1 MASPATHPA
10 HSSSTAVFSPP
21 ERITPSHKRTYQAC
35 IPCRRRKVRCD
46 LGPVDDP
53 HEPPCVR
60 CRRES
65 KDCYFSATRRKRRA
79 DGDLQEEDDD
89 YTIRNRRR
97 KSVHLQQNP
106 IAQTRR
112 SVSSSSTPPLDGYDP
127 EHGPARRSDSL
138 YTDPVV
144 GNDEPG
150 QDQEVTNETAAAL
163 FQTPINTP
171 GDALHLLLEASG
183 RSEDIQFQQKAQS
196 TLSQSP
202 RERKSN
208 TSSQFH
214 FARPEPIEPPVDQ
227 GHLTNLDP
235 AIASDGL
242 NNPSTDSSREALR
255 IWSRLR
261 FVRAGWLTAKE
272 AFFYEF
278 LSPLTPVSPPDFR
291 LISTNA
297 TLVDEE
303 PILAVTILTISA
315 RYKKLAGPGG
325 QTRSFMI
332 HDRLWTYLQNMI
344 TRMFWGQEQ
353 FGGGFC
359 GAGSRRGAQKSME
372 KGVLRS
378 LGTIESLLLLSE
390 FHPRSMHFPSSDD
403 ADEIFACPDGD
414 AIDEGGPPIGESTF
428 AAGWTEPALRS
439 DRMCWS
445 LIGTAYTL
453 AYELGIFG
461 NYADGTR
468 SVDSGI
474 KRRSGSLDRRLRAD
488 RIERLLFIYV
498 TQTSGR
504 LGFSSAFPGHSWDA
518 DLACLEQSFAGD
530 YFRRGFVH
538 CLQSKAKQAIP
549 QDLVETIQQSW
560 AEMASIMK
568 ACNATLFC
576 SKEKTTELIQSGEYI
591 GLIQQMQ
598 PVLASWLKK
607 FQSLDVPK
615 YSRIILLIEFE
626 YGRVYINSLALQAV
640 LEQWTANGGQ
650 DYNPQNPGAS
660 SASLVGSYKKNE
672 YYIKETIDASRS
684 LLRHVVNGLFPDD
697 NLKHAPVRT
706 HMRILSGAMFLLKT
720 FALGAKEDE
729 VATSLRLLDETI
741 KALRTSVVDDV
752 HLCLRIAD
760 LLEGLTSSIRHKF
773 VRLAVRNARPS
784 NHANGLSA
792 YPSTP
797 LTTSGQVTNAIPFV
811 YQHNRNMTMPDPLA
825 GISTD
830 RIDLRENALTIMPPR
845 DTTYVFP
852 SNYNIGTP
860 NSATGSFDYQQQLY
874 PANSSISEEDW
885 LTLDLNPL
893 LSDTV
898 NSAFGTGGDG
908 NVDWFGN
915 FGPEMRENL
924 EVLGR
929 FFTEQPRADAFEG
942 GALGFG

>member
-1 MASPATHPA
+1 M
-10 HSSSTAVFSPP
+10 
-21 ERITPSHKRTYQAC
+21 
-35 IPCRRRKVRCD
+35 
-46 LGPVDDP
+46 
-53 HEPPCVR
+53 
-60 CRRES
+60 
-65 KDCYFSATRRKRRA
+65 
-79 DGDLQEEDDD
+79 QEEDDD
-89 YTIRNRRR
+89 YAVRNRRR
-97 KSVHLQQNP
+97 KTEYVQQNP
-106 IAQTRR
+106 LPSTHR
-112 SVSSSSTPPLDGYDP
+112 SASLSCTPPLDGYNP
-127 EHGPARRSDSL
+127 ENGPGRRSDSF
-138 YTDPVV
+138 YTDPIAA
-144 GNDEPG
+144 NDEPG

-183 RSEDIQFQQKAQS
+183 RSEDFQLQKNAQS
-196 TLSQSP
+196 ALSQAP
-202 RERKSN
+202 RDRKSL
-208 TSSQFH
+208 TSGKFH
-214 FARPEPIEPPVDQ
+214 FGRPEPIEPPVDQ
-227 GHLTNLDP
+227 GHIANLDP
-235 AIASDGL
+235 AIAIDGL
-242 NNPSTDSSREALR
+242 NNISADGSREALR

-261 FVRAGWLTAKE
+261 FVRAGWLSAKE
-272 AFFYEF
+272 AMSYVNYFYEF

-291 LISTNA
+291 LISTQAN
-297 TLVDEE
+297 LVDEE

-359 GAGSRRGAQKSME
+359 GAGSRRAVQKSME

-403 ADEIFACPDGD
+403 ADEIFVSPDGD
-414 AIDEGGPPIGESTF
+414 AIDEGGPSIGESTF
-428 AAGWTEPALRS
+428 AGWTEPALRS

-474 KRRSGSLDRRLRAD
+474 KRRSGSLDHRQRAD
-488 RIERLLFIYV
+488 RIERLLYIYV

-504 LGFSSAFPGHSWDA
+504 LGFSSAFPGHSWDT
-518 DLACLEQSFAGD
+518 DLTRLEQSFAGT
-530 YFRRGFVH
+530 
-538 CLQSKAKQAIP
+538 QAASP
-549 QDLVETIQQSW
+549 DPVETIQQSW

-568 ACNATLFC
+568 ACNATLFS
-576 SKEKTTELIQSGEYI
+576 SKEKTAELIQSGEYI
-591 GLIQQMQ
+591 GILQQLQ
-598 PVLASWLKK
+598 PILASWLKK

-626 YGRVYINSLALQAV
+626 YGRIYINSLALQAV

-660 SASLVGSYKKNE
+660 STSLVGSYKRNE
-672 YYIKETIDASRS
+672 CYIKEVINASRS
-684 LLRHVVNGLFPDD
+684 LLRHVVDGLFPND

-773 VRLAVRNARPS
+773 VRLAARNTRPS
-784 NHANGLSA
+784 KNAHGLPA

-797 LTTSGQVTNAIPFV
+797 GTAGSEITNAIPFI
-811 YQHNRNMTMPDPLA
+811 YQHNRDPAVPDPLA

-830 RIDLRENALTIMPPR
+830 RIDLRDNALSIMPPR
-845 DTTYVFP
+845 DTTYTFP
-852 SNYNIGTP
+852 SHYSIGTP
-860 NSATGSFDYQQQLY
+860 TSATGSFDYQQQLY
-874 PANSSISEEDW
+874 PAASSISEEDW

-898 NSAFGTGGDG
+898 NSAFGPSTDG

-942 GALGFG
+942 GPLGFG